1 MLKNYVLNSQ
11 KNLTKNNT
19 NFYSPEGLHVY
30 FNEPILNDD
39 INVEKV
45 ISKVEGTIPSHL
57 RDEVEMIIFGHFKE
71 FDERSI
77 NAFYK
82 DGALYIS
89 NIQDD
94 EEDLYDDIV
103 HEIAHSVE
111 ESYGYEI
118 YADQKIKNEFL
129 AKRRRLYDIL
139 WASGFKIPKSL
150 MLDSEYNLELDKIFL
165 EKIGYDK
172 LESLSRGLFINPYS
186 ITSLREYFATLFT
199 DYYLTDN
206 HNFLKNVSPRV
217 YEKILSLN
225 NDLELD
231 T

>member
-1 MLKNYVLNSQ
+1 MLKNYIENSQ

-19 NFYSPEGLHVY
+19 NFYSPAGLHVY
-30 FNEPILNDD
+30 FNEPILNDNID
-39 INVEKV
+39 VEKV
-45 ISKVEGTIPSHL
+45 VSKVEGTIPPHL
-57 RDEVEMIIFGHFKE
+57 RDEIEMIIFGHFDE
-71 FDERSI
+71 FEERSI

-129 AKRRRLYDIL
+129 LKRDNLHDIL

-150 MLDSEYNLELDKIFL
+150 MRDSEFNMDLDKIFL

-172 LESLSRGLFINPYS
+172 LGSLSRGIFIGPYS
-186 ITSLREYFATLFT
+186 ATSLREYFATAFT
-199 DYYLTDN
+199 DYYLNDN
-206 HNFLKNVSPRV
+206 HEHLRKVSPRV
-217 YEKILSLN
+217 YEKLISLN
-225 NDLELD
+225 SELGLD